1 MVHDWERY
9 PNFNE
14 HETECKCGCGI
25 NNMNEDVVAC
35 LQEISDYIFEH
46 TGHRQAINIER
57 GCSCFEHNMDIG
69 GSPTSSHIADLDKEC
84 YAVDL
89 KVANSTERYWI
100 LRAAF
105 GLFRRI
111 GLYNSHNGVH
121 LDLDP
126 KKMKDVVWKV

>member
-1 MVHDWERY
+1 
-9 PNFNE
+9 
-14 HETECKCGCGI
+14 
-25 NNMNEDVVAC
+25 
-35 LQEISDYIFEH
+35 
-46 TGHRQAINIER
+46 
-57 GCSCFEHNMDIG
+57 MDIG

-121 LDLDP
+121 LDLDAS
-126 KKMKDVVWKV
+126 KSKDVVWKK